1 MRPTGADVRHYLLT
15 EASKLSPPLSPR
27 TARRFRNSAKKR
39 DPKRG
44 WDKPGQSNRQGFE
57 AIGRAEEFKPFDPP
71 AKAEPAVRAIAHYL
85 PQFHPF
91 KENDEWWGKGF
102 TEWSNVGKAVPNYP
116 GHYQPHC
123 PIHLGYYDLRLPEI
137 MVEQARIAKSYGI
150 GGFSYYYY
158 WFGGKTLMEHPLE
171 QMLGNPEVDMPFCLT
186 WANENWTRR
195 WDGRAHDVLIA
206 QNHSIEDSLNLL
218 RHIRKY
224 FDDPRYIRID
234 GKPVFIVYRANII
247 PNIEETT
254 AAWRKEAQ
262 SWGEPDLYLIAAQTF
277 DIGDPEK
284 LGFDAA
290 MEFPPHQVK
299 RTDITDEMG
308 IYNPEFTGAVLDYQ
322 AVVEAEL
329 QKPEPR
335 YKLFRSST
343 LSWDNTARNQDA
355 PRIMGRFTID
365 AYKRWTEH
373 LCRQV
378 LAQEKYSADEK
389 IVFIN
394 AWNEWAEGTHL
405 EPDRRY
411 GFAYLQATYDA
422 LPKKSESQI
431 NT

>member
-1 MRPTGADVRHYLLT
+1 MHIKDTLLFYLLSA
-15 EASKLSPPLSPR
+15 ASRLSHPLSPR

-39 DPKRG
+39 NPKRTAG
-44 WDKPGQSNRQGFE
+44 NNQQLDRQGFDGS
-57 AIGRAEEFKPFDPP
+57 GRADEFVPFDPQP
-71 AKAEPAVRAIAHYL
+71 KPKLAVRAIAHYL

-102 TEWSNVGKAVPNYP
+102 TEWSNVGKAVPNFP

-123 PIHLGYYDLRLPEI
+123 PIHLGYYDLRVPEV
-137 MVEQARIAKSYGI
+137 MVEQARIAKAYGI

-158 WFGGKTLMEHPLE
+158 WFAGKTLMEDPLE
-171 QMLGNPEVDMPFCLT
+171 HMLGNPDVDMPFCLT

-195 WDGRAHDVLIA
+195 WDGREHDVLIG
-206 QNHSIEDSLNLL
+206 QKHSIEDSVNLL

-224 FDDPRYIRID
+224 IEDPRYIRID

-247 PNIEETT
+247 PDIQETT
-254 AAWRKEAQ
+254 KAWRQEAQ
-262 SWGEPDLYLIAAQTF
+262 RWGENDLYLIAAQTF
-277 DIGDPEK
+277 DIGNPED

-290 MEFPPHQVK
+290 MEFPPQQVK

-308 IYNPEFTGAVLDYQ
+308 VYSPEFTGAILDYE

-329 QKPEPR
+329 AKSEPE
-335 YKLFRSST
+335 YKRFRSST

-355 PRIMGRFTID
+355 PRIMGKFSIE
-365 AYKRWTEH
+365 AYRRWTAH
-373 LCRQV
+373 LGNQV
-378 LAQEKYSADEK
+378 MAQEKYSADEK

-405 EPDRRY
+405 EPDRKY

-422 LPKKSESQI
+422 LPKKH
-431 NT
+431 

>member
-1 MRPTGADVRHYLLT
+1 MRISMPIKDTLLFYVLSA
-15 EASKLSPPLSPR
+15 ASKLSPPLSSR

-39 DPKRG
+39 DPRRATTHNQHLG
-44 WDKPGQSNRQGFE
+44 RQGFE
-57 AIGRAEEFKPFDPP
+57 SAVRGDEFVPFDPQP
-71 AKAEPAVRAIAHYL
+71 KAEPAVRAIAHYL

-102 TEWSNVGKAVPNYP
+102 TEWTNVGKAIPNFP

-123 PIHLGYYDLRLPEI
+123 PIHLGYYDLRVPEI
-137 MVEQARIAKSYGI
+137 MVEQARIAKAYGI

-158 WFGGKTLMEHPLE
+158 WFAGKTLMEDPLE
-171 QMLGNPEVDMPFCLT
+171 KMLNTPDVDIPFCLT

-195 WDGRAHDVLIA
+195 WDGREHDVLIS

-234 GKPVFIVYRANII
+234 GRPVFIVYRANII
-247 PNIEETT
+247 PDIQETT
-254 AAWRKEAQ
+254 KAWRQEAQ
-262 SWGEPDLYLIAAQTF
+262 RWGETDLYLVAAQTF
-277 DIGDPEK
+277 DIGDPQE

-308 IYNPEFTGAVLDYQ
+308 VYNPEFTGAILDYD
-322 AVVEAEL
+322 AVVDAEL
-329 QKPEPR
+329 GKSEPD

-355 PRIMGRFTID
+355 PRIMGRFSIE
-365 AYKRWTEH
+365 AYKRWTAH
-373 LCRQV
+373 LGNQV
-378 LAQEKYSADEK
+378 LTQEKYSADEK

-405 EPDRRY
+405 EPDQRY

-422 LPKKSESQI
+422 LPKKQ
-431 NT
+431 

>member
-1 MRPTGADVRHYLLT
+1 ML
-15 EASKLSPPLSPR
+15 PR

-44 WDKPGQSNRQGFE
+44 WEKPGQSNRQGFE
-57 AIGRAEEFKPFDPP
+57 AIGRADEFKPFDPP
-71 AKAEPAVRAIAHYL
+71 AKAE
-85 PQFHPF
+85 
-91 KENDEWWGKGF
+91 
-102 TEWSNVGKAVPNYP
+102 
-116 GHYQPHC
+116 
-123 PIHLGYYDLRLPEI
+123 
-137 MVEQARIAKSYGI
+137 
-150 GGFSYYYY
+150 
-158 WFGGKTLMEHPLE
+158 
-171 QMLGNPEVDMPFCLT
+171 
-186 WANENWTRR
+186 
-195 WDGRAHDVLIA
+195 
-206 QNHSIEDSLNLL
+206 
-218 RHIRKY
+218 
-224 FDDPRYIRID
+224 
-234 GKPVFIVYRANII
+234 
-247 PNIEETT
+247 
-254 AAWRKEAQ
+254 EAQ

-308 IYNPEFTGAVLDYQ
+308 IYNPEFTGAVLDYR

-355 PRIMGRFTID
+355 PRIMGRFAID

-378 LAQEKYSADEK
+378 RAQEKYSADEK
-389 IVFIN
+389 IVFVN

-422 LPKKSESQI
+422 LPKKSASQI